1 MLVRWAVSKGWTLSC
16 IVWGVKLSD
25 EKIIKFKYMV
35 ALGGRQSEMNH
46 PTTNQKQAATTEESM
61 DGSFDERD
69 AWGKR
74 DTIILGAL

>member
-1 MLVRWAVSKGWTLSC
+1 MDGRFDKRD
-16 IVWGVKLSD
+16 VWGKSVTIILGALY
-25 EKIIKFKYMV
+25 EKIIKLKYMV

-69 AWGKR
+69 SWVKR
-74 DTIILGAL
+74 VTIFLGAL